1 MDGPGSR
8 HPGDAVPWQQAWQ
21 DALYGADGFYRRAAP
36 AAHFATSAQGIPGG
50 GTLLAEAVASLARA
64 SGCTAVVDLGCGRGE
79 LLTHLR
85 ALDPT
90 LHLTGVDVVDQPE
103 GLDVDAWLVSPGSA
117 GLPED
122 LRGLT
127 RTLVLAHEWLDVV
140 PCPVVQRDE
149 RGVWREVTVA
159 VEDADE
165 VERPGRSHPVAVET
179 SGAPP
184 SGADLAWAR
193 RWLGPDVQRAEI
205 GLPRDEAF
213 ADLLS
218 RVSSGLVVAV
228 DYGHTATHRPIQ
240 GTLTGFRAGQEV
252 APVPDGSCD
261 LTAHVAVDALVAAVF
276 PTGHPIWPGH
286 PFPTGHPIW
295 TGRQREV
302 LRYLLSD
309 PDPPVP
315 HGLAREQPQAYLES
329 VARRAALTT
338 LTTGTLGDF
347 WWIVAEVPPPAT
359 PTPTVAG

>member
-1 MDGPGSR
+1 MRAMSRGSTERHPSRTGHPRQNDAVRAEVDGPGSR

-50 GTLLAEAVASLARA
+50 GALLAEAVASLARA

-193 RWLGPDVQRAEI
+193 RWLGPEVQRAEI

-228 DYGHTATHRPIQ
+228 DYGHTSGERPPH
-240 GTLTGFRAGQEV
+240 GSLTGYRDGRQV
-252 APVPDGSCD
+252 QPVPNRETD
-261 LTAHVAVDALVAAVF
+261 LTAHVAVDSLPGARLV
-276 PTGHPIWPGH
+276 
-286 PFPTGHPIW
+286 
-295 TGRQREV
+295 RQRDLLRELEV
-302 LRYLLSD
+302 VTER
-309 PDPPVP
+309 PDRALAQSNPV
-315 HGLAREQPQAYLES
+315 AYLQ
-329 VARRAALTT
+329 ALTAA
-338 LTTGTLGDF
+338 GAAGAACRPGALGDF
-347 WWIVAEVPPPAT
+347 WWMLRQV
-359 PTPTVAG
+359 